1 MGALAAVFG
10 QSLGFVVKTDLR
22 GKGGTEGRQR
32 PQCEGQSYDYLTRMA
47 LVKHVTFPD
56 AHFLTNTMGE
66 QSGNCIVMTVV
77 T

>member
-1 MGALAAVFG
+1 MGALVC

-22 GKGGTEGRQR
+22 GKEGRQR
-32 PQCEGQSYDYLTRMA
+32 PHCEGQFYDYLTRMA
-47 LVKHVTFPD
+47 LVKRVTFPD